1 MLHLWRMVRNIE
13 PELLTK
19 DLKLYLTAYAHF
31 VHLVAQR
38 PWDIFFQYAS
48 LSKSFPI
55 GYAILVQGHLQ
66 QMQKVK
72 DSYAIRKSHGEVLDI
87 NLQYRASPVELQ
99 FRYPEVSLSWY
110 GTLFLC
116 SFATLMAIFG
126 SVTCLFNS
134 GLSLQQLGLMF
145 SW

>member
-1 MLHLWRMVRNIE
+1 MVRNIQ

-19 DLKLYLTAYAHF
+19 DLKLYLTAYAHS

-38 PWDIFFQYAS
+38 PCDIFFQYAS
-48 LSKSFPI
+48 LCESFRI

-66 QMQKVK
+66 QIQKVK
-72 DSYAIRKSHGEVLDI
+72 DSYAIGKSHGEVLNI
-87 NLQYRASPVELQ
+87 SLQYRARPIELR

-116 SFATLMAIFG
+116 SLATLMAIFG
-126 SVTCLFNS
+126 SATCLFHS
-134 GLSLQQLGLMF
+134 GLSL
-145 SW
+145 